1 MYSTKM
7 PCLWCAKLIVQA
19 RIKEV
24 VYLKSKYAKL
34 EYANAG
40 LIRETLAKA
49 GIRLKELEH

>member
-1 MYSTKM
+1 M